1 METFLV
7 KKGDVLH
14 SCKTRYRVMDF
25 IGEGSFG
32 KVAQCLDLNMGR
44 RVALKIHKN
53 NKHMVN
59 ESEVAIL
66 EKVRALDPDQNNI
79 VKYIDNFRFNDIS
92 CLAFE
97 MLDRSLWK
105 LMEMDKFEPLSLAEI
120 RSVTYQLL
128 VAFEALKNIGIMHT
142 DLKPDNIMLVNH
154 RDHPFKVKLIDFGL
168 ALPVRKAKVGMT
180 IQPAAY
186 RALEVNLGLPLSESV
201 DMWGVGC
208 IMAFMYFGMNLF
220 PSSCAYKWMKTVI
233 CLLGHPNDFQI
244 TTGKHSLIYFTWDE
258 CAQWRLRTP
267 EEYHR
272 ETGIKPIHSRR
283 FTDLAKTL
291 ESLPKKTSSKQD
303 NTEERV
309 AFFDLLKCC
318 LHLNAEKRIRPREAL
333 KHIFITNIHSVD
345 AVKSTN
351 RTKIESIHAI
361 CLPEVRGANK
371 PGADMPPAETGTR
384 PKEASKHGSTQKVC
398 LGDTPKTSCVIRDVV
413 RSARKQ
419 SRKNA
424 EGRKFQKKAAVQTS
438 GCHLL
443 LDVTSNQPKQL
454 QNAGNVNLL
463 PVISKHT
470 VKRSSLTSPPSAA
483 HRPPLS
489 VTDGQPQHHVLSP
502 KPGCGQS
509 IPHTNVP
516 SPVQSPSSDTL
527 IIGDSIIRNVKLET
541 ATTYCFPTAK
551 VLDLLAEIPLLLH
564 KHPHAKNVVIHVGTN
579 NISVQ
584 TSEVPK
590 LDFTSLFQLLKGYKK
605 SVFISGPIPSI
616 CKNLQHFSRLLCLHI
631 WLQSVCASHR
641 IVLIDNFNHF
651 WGKPSFFSRD
661 GIHPNPEGSSA
672 LAANILHAINPTIR
686 K

>member
-1 METFLV
+1 I
-7 KKGDVLH
+7 
-14 SCKTRYRVMDF
+14 CKTRYRVMDF

-220 PSSCAYKWMKTVI
+220 PSSCAYKWMKT
-233 CLLGHPNDFQI
+233 I
-244 TTGKHSLIYFTWDE
+244 TTGKH
-258 CAQWRLRTP
+258 
-267 EEYHR
+267 
-272 ETGIKPIHSRR
+272 K
-283 FTDLAKTL
+283 
-291 ESLPKKTSSKQD
+291 SLPKKTSSKQD
-303 NTEERV
+303 NAEERV

-333 KHIFITNIHSVD
+333 SD
-345 AVKSTN
+345 
-351 RTKIESIHAI
+351 
-361 CLPEVRGANK
+361 C
-371 PGADMPPAETGTR
+371 
-384 PKEASKHGSTQKVC
+384 
-398 LGDTPKTSCVIRDVV
+398 
-413 RSARKQ
+413 
-419 SRKNA
+419 
-424 EGRKFQKKAAVQTS
+424 
-438 GCHLL
+438 
-443 LDVTSNQPKQL
+443 
-454 QNAGNVNLL
+454 
-463 PVISKHT
+463 
-470 VKRSSLTSPPSAA
+470 
-483 HRPPLS
+483 PPL
-489 VTDGQPQHHVLSP
+489 
-502 KPGCGQS
+502 
-509 IPHTNVP
+509 
-516 SPVQSPSSDTL
+516 
-527 IIGDSIIRNVKLET
+527 
-541 ATTYCFPTAK
+541 YCMY
-551 VLDLLAEIPLLLH
+551 LLA
-564 KHPHAKNVVIHVGTN
+564 GTMTM
-579 NISVQ
+579 V
-584 TSEVPK
+584 
-590 LDFTSLFQLLKGYKK
+590 Y
-605 SVFISGPIPSI
+605 
-616 CKNLQHFSRLLCLHI
+616 
-631 WLQSVCASHR
+631 
-641 IVLIDNFNHF
+641 
-651 WGKPSFFSRD
+651 
-661 GIHPNPEGSSA
+661 
-672 LAANILHAINPTIR
+672 
-686 K
+686 

>member
-1 METFLV
+1 I
-7 KKGDVLH
+7 
-14 SCKTRYRVMDF
+14 CKTRYRVMDF

-220 PSSCAYKWMKTVI
+220 PSSCAY
-233 CLLGHPNDFQI
+233 N
-244 TTGKHSLIYFTWDE
+244 LIYFTWDE
-258 CAQWRLRTP
+258 
-267 EEYHR
+267 
-272 ETGIKPIHSRR
+272 
-283 FTDLAKTL
+283 
-291 ESLPKKTSSKQD
+291 
-303 NTEERV
+303 V

-333 KHIFITNIHSVD
+333 SD
-345 AVKSTN
+345 
-351 RTKIESIHAI
+351 
-361 CLPEVRGANK
+361 C
-371 PGADMPPAETGTR
+371 
-384 PKEASKHGSTQKVC
+384 
-398 LGDTPKTSCVIRDVV
+398 
-413 RSARKQ
+413 
-419 SRKNA
+419 
-424 EGRKFQKKAAVQTS
+424 
-438 GCHLL
+438 
-443 LDVTSNQPKQL
+443 
-454 QNAGNVNLL
+454 
-463 PVISKHT
+463 
-470 VKRSSLTSPPSAA
+470 
-483 HRPPLS
+483 PPL
-489 VTDGQPQHHVLSP
+489 
-502 KPGCGQS
+502 
-509 IPHTNVP
+509 
-516 SPVQSPSSDTL
+516 
-527 IIGDSIIRNVKLET
+527 
-541 ATTYCFPTAK
+541 YCMY
-551 VLDLLAEIPLLLH
+551 LLA
-564 KHPHAKNVVIHVGTN
+564 GTMTM
-579 NISVQ
+579 V
-584 TSEVPK
+584 
-590 LDFTSLFQLLKGYKK
+590 Y
-605 SVFISGPIPSI
+605 
-616 CKNLQHFSRLLCLHI
+616 
-631 WLQSVCASHR
+631 
-641 IVLIDNFNHF
+641 
-651 WGKPSFFSRD
+651 
-661 GIHPNPEGSSA
+661 
-672 LAANILHAINPTIR
+672 
-686 K
+686 